1 MATRTID
8 RRLTAS
14 ALALS
19 ALVVFTPTAL
29 FAQGNSGKSHGKSKA
44 PSSSPLP
51 VAASGAPGIGATPVA
66 WVDDANLMPSGAIA
80 IDVSASHWAGSESG
94 ETSFPVV
101 NFSVGLTDRLQ
112 LAASVTRVV
121 ADETAGVVGG
131 LGTTYVSGKY
141 AAYMNNDAGIKVAVA
156 PTLELLGTGV
166 LSSLGPDETRAQ
178 FGIPVSLEVD
188 RDGKRFYGST
198 GWFSRG
204 VWFAGAGMGMR
215 LTRRTGL
222 SASFSHSWTSVD
234 PTIATPRDRTE
245 VSGGLAFA
253 ATPNVSL
260 FASLGH
266 TIATLDENGA
276 GATMSAGVSFYVA
289 PQRTVRQKGRRRI
302 EN

>member
-1 MATRTID
+1 MATRTIGNHS
-8 RRLTAS
+8 TAS
-14 ALALS
+14 ALVLS
-19 ALVVFTPTAL
+19 ALVVFAPTAL

-80 IDVSASHWAGSESG
+80 IDVSASHWAGSDTG

-101 NFSVGLTDRLQ
+101 NFSVGLTDRFQ
-112 LAASVTRVV
+112 FAASVPRVV

-141 AAYMNNDAGIKVAVA
+141 AAYMNNRTGIKVAVA

-166 LSSLGPDETRAQ
+166 LPSLGPDETRAQ
-178 FGIPVSLEVD
+178 FGIPVSVELD
-188 RDGKRFYGST
+188 RDGKRFYGSS

-204 VWFAGAGMGMR
+204 VWFAGAGAGMQ
-215 LTRRTGL
+215 LTRRTGV
-222 SASFSHSWTSVD
+222 SASFSHSWTTVD
-234 PTIATPRDRTE
+234 ATTVVPARDRTE
-245 VSGGLAFA
+245 LSGGLAFA

-260 FASLGH
+260 FASVGH

-276 GATMSAGVSFYVA
+276 GATVSAGMSFYVA
-289 PQRTVRQKGRRRI
+289 PQRTVRTPRRRR
-302 EN
+302 N